1 MASKKIKTF
10 DPKNWVD
17 LYGDFLFRFAYARVN
32 DRTLAEDL
40 VQETFLAALKSQSNF
55 DGKSSE
61 RTWFI
66 SILKHKIIDQY
77 RKSSRR
83 KEHEVT
89 EAEGFDPADDFKT
102 GGILRGHWNK
112 ERGPSDWGEHPE
124 DAISQKE
131 FMRILRECISLL
143 PAKMAA
149 VFSMREID
157 EINSDDI
164 CKELKIT
171 SSNLWVLLHRAR
183 AQLRHCLEFNWFEK
197 KTKKDK

>member
-1 MASKKIKTF
+1 MASKKNSLN
-10 DPKNWVD
+10 PREWVE
-17 LYGDFLFRFAYARVN
+17 LYGDFLFRYAFARVN

-61 RTWFI
+61 RTWFV
-66 SILKHKIIDQY
+66 SILKHKIVDQY
-77 RKSSRR
+77 RKNSRR
-83 KEHEVT
+83 KEHEIQ
-89 EAEGFDPADDFKT
+89 ESGEFDPADDFRT
-102 GGILRGHWNK
+102 GGIMKGHWDK

-124 DAISQKE
+124 EAVRQKE

-143 PAKMAA
+143 PAMMAA

-157 EINSDDI
+157 EISSEDI

-171 SSNLWVLLHRAR
+171 SSNLWVLLHRGR
-183 AQLRHCLEFNWFEK
+183 AQLRHCLEFNWFGK
-197 KTKKDK
+197 KTKEDSK